1 MNRKRI
7 RQMNASLLRRLTT
20 RPAVYWMEPCRD
32 TLSALLEA
40 QNYIQRFAPL
50 FNGSRLRCADVLAL
64 CRKDL
69 CRLAP
74 EPEEGWLLF
83 PYDFARGT
91 MFPDP
96 ANEERH
102 SRHGAGA
109 VFFLSL
115 LQVLLD
121 AERALLPA
129 DPLWQIDLPGEEEV
143 ADSPHRDSFRQF
155 QRSCR
160 REFLYEM
167 MRLGLEATPS
177 APWSILPASTLWPF
191 PWPGT

>member
-1 MNRKRI
+1 MNRKHI
-7 RQMNASLLRRLTT
+7 RQMNTSLLRRLTT
-20 RPAVYWMEPCRD
+20 RPAVYWMEPYRD
-32 TLSALLEA
+32 ILSALLEE

-64 CRKDL
+64 CREDL

-83 PYDFARGT
+83 TYDFARGT

-121 AERALLPA
+121 AERARLPA
-129 DPLWQIDLPGEEEV
+129 AYLLAHWFGQNE
-143 ADSPHRDSFRQF
+143 
-155 QRSCR
+155 
-160 REFLYEM
+160 LYWSYPFGWI
-167 MRLGLEATPS
+167 LGLAITLPVYFRKKWLQ
-177 APWSILPASTLWPF
+177 APAVSQNQPA
-191 PWPGT
+191 